1 MHRRMSSPGRVVTLA
16 PWGTGA
22 EIEYTL
28 PNGEIVIGRYVRR
41 RLWAE
46 IMFRSSPWER
56 RLLPQGLTKRVRL
69 PKRGLVVWR
78 SPDGRAALIKF
89 IEPEDEGCAV
99 LIGYYR
105 RESASNSPKPIV
117 KGETLVQGNAR
128 RATARIPKNGRV
140 KNLVRGTDEYKD
152 RWFATIEWV
161 TEENERC
168 QAVFMLT
175 GWEQMPRELGEEM
188 QKRISAPP
196 QVLYHPGPRGRARRA

>member
-1 MHRRMSSPGRVVTLA
+1 MHRRISPGRVVALD

-28 PNGEIVIGRYVRR
+28 PNGEIVNGRYARR

-69 PKRGLVVWR
+69 PKRGLVLWR

-99 LIGYYR
+99 LVGYYR

-117 KGETLVQGNAR
+117 KGETPVPEKAR
-128 RATARIPKNGRV
+128 GAMARIPKNGRV
-140 KNLVRGTDEYKD
+140 KNLVRGTGDMKD
-152 RWFATIEWV
+152 GYFATIE
-161 TEENERC
+161 
-168 QAVFMLT
+168 
-175 GWEQMPRELGEEM
+175 
-188 QKRISAPP
+188 
-196 QVLYHPGPRGRARRA
+196 